1 MIAAGDYYPYS
12 ANPKDIRAAQL
23 ANQENFFFIDVQSR
37 GKYPNWTKHKFAEEG
52 IEIGRDGER
61 ELLLNLIRKMAEN
74 GETEEIPR
82 LSVDEHFLKMKMEQY
97 EMN

>member
-1 MIAAGDYYPYS
+1 MKTITHEM
-12 ANPKDIRAAQL
+12 DIRL
-23 ANQENFFFIDVQSR
+23 EGRDE
-37 GKYPNWTKHKFAEEG
+37 GLEEG

-97 EMN
+97 EMNYKTNNRFY